1 MTPERFTEIFES
13 IEPLISDVNRYNIR
27 RISSHREQF
36 LQRIECIGI
45 DANMI
50 RRSTESYTNLA
61 KRAYDI
67 AKEINIDLLAIA
79 KETLIKKANEYSMD
93 GDRLWNFKHN
103 HSFMNKD
110 PLQNLNGYL
119 RKHLASCMDML
130 DGKIEPTKDMVI
142 EKFGDVYNYCILA
155 VAIIEENEKFIDD
168 MASKDL

>member
-1 MTPERFTEIFES
+1 MTPERFTEIFKS
-13 IEPLISDVNRYNIR
+13 IEPLISDVNRSYIQ
-27 RISSHREQF
+27 RICSHREQF
-36 LQRIECIGI
+36 LQIAIAMRIE
-45 DANMI
+45 ANI
-50 RRSTESYTNLA
+50 VRRSQNDYIRLA
-61 KRAYDI
+61 KKAYDI

-79 KETLIKKANEYSMD
+79 RETLIKKANEYSMD

-103 HSFMNKD
+103 YSFMNKD

-155 VAIIEENEKFIDD
+155 VAIIEENEKFIDN
-168 MASKDL
+168 MTLKDL

>member
-1 MTPERFTEIFES
+1 M
-13 IEPLISDVNRYNIR
+13 R

-36 LQRIECIGI
+36 LQRIECLGI
-45 DANMI
+45 TESIEVNII
-50 RRSTESYTNLA
+50 RRSKESYTNLA

-67 AKEINIDLLAIA
+67 AKEVNIDLLAIA
-79 KETLIKKANEYSMD
+79 RETLIKKANEYSMN

-103 HSFMNKD
+103 YSFMNKD

-119 RKHLASCMDML
+119 RKHLVSCMDML

-155 VAIIEENEKFIDD
+155 VALIEENNKFIDD
-168 MASKDL
+168 MKLKDL